1 MYTQIYL
8 LFSLCL
14 LLLLMLL
21 CVSVC
26 LCVTCLGVFNKTNK
40 WMNNTNINNNADN
53 PAQKKTQ
60 IHANITFRHWISRQQ
75 KKYGLFPPVSLHN
88 VTFIFWVFGFLF
100 IIYHVGSTISSS
112 FVFSEPWRNTIKMWK
127 KLLNIFR
134 DKDRLVIYVFFMV
147 MKMMVMGQ

>member
-1 MYTQIYL
+1 MYTHIYL

-53 PAQKKTQ
+53 PAQKKHKYTRTLLSATGYHDSKKIWTISPCFASQ
-60 IHANITFRHWISRQQ
+60 RHFHFLSVRLLVHHLSRRVHYFIFFCVFWTV
-75 KKYGLFPPVSLHN
+75 KKYN
-88 VTFIFWVFGFLF
+88 
-100 IIYHVGSTISSS
+100 
-112 FVFSEPWRNTIKMWK
+112 
-127 KLLNIFR
+127 
-134 DKDRLVIYVFFMV
+134 KDVEKITQHF
-147 MKMMVMGQ
+147 